1 MKSQTLG
8 KQIIKLSSVD
18 STNNYTAKLVKETK
32 ISFGTVIMAD
42 FQTHGKGQR
51 SSVWKSEKGL
61 NLLISIYFDSS
72 FLNSENIFFLSKAV
86 ALAIREC
93 IEKIIGIKV
102 SIKWPNDI
110 LINGSKI
117 AGVLIENQW
126 KNEKLS
132 SSIIGIGL
140 NVNQVIFSGE
150 EKVIS
155 LKNLTSKLYNLN
167 SILKSLCSSLDSQ
180 FTRLRNFEFLE
191 IDRQYHSFLFNYN
204 QWYNYEKNKINFKGR
219 LIKVDS
225 FGKMVLE
232 LENGDK
238 KSFDIKE
245 VSILK

>member
-1 MKSQTLG
+1 MKSQSLG
-8 KQIIKLSSVD
+8 NQIIKLNYVD

-51 SSVWKSEKGL
+51 FSSWKSDKGL

-72 FLNSENIFFLSKAV
+72 FLNSENIFFLSKAI

-93 IEKIIGIKV
+93 VEKIIGIKV

-110 LINGSKI
+110 MINGSKI

-132 SSIIGIGL
+132 SSIVGIGL
-140 NVNQVIFSGE
+140 NVNQVVFSGE
-150 EKVIS
+150 ENVIS
-155 LKNLTSKLYNLN
+155 LKNLTSKVYNLN
-167 SILKSLCSSLDSQ
+167 SILKSICSSLDTQ
-180 FTRLRNFEFLE
+180 FTRLRNFDFFE

-204 QWYNYEKNKINFKGR
+204 QWSNYEKNKINFKGK

-232 LENGDK
+232 LESGDK
-238 KSFDIKE
+238 KSFEIKE
-245 VSILK
+245 VSLLR

>member
-1 MKSQTLG
+1 MKSQSLG
-8 KQIIKLSSVD
+8 NPIIKLNYVD

-42 FQTHGKGQR
+42 FQTRGKGQR
-51 SSVWKSEKGL
+51 SSIWKSQKGL

-72 FLNSENIFFLSKAV
+72 FLNSENIFFLSKAI

-93 IEKIIGIKV
+93 VEKIIGIKV

-140 NVNQVIFSGE
+140 NVNQVVFSGQE
-150 EKVIS
+150 NVIS
-155 LKNLTSKLYNLN
+155 LKNLTSKVYNLN
-167 SILKSLCSSLDSQ
+167 SILKSLCSSLDTQ
-180 FTRLRNFEFLE
+180 LTRLMNFDFFE
-191 IDRQYHSFLFNYN
+191 IDHHYHSFLSNHN
-204 QWYNYEKNKINFKGR
+204 QWCNYEKDKINFKGK

-232 LENGDK
+232 LGNGDK
-238 KSFDIKE
+238 KSFEIKA
-245 VSILK
+245 VSLLK

>member
-1 MKSQTLG
+1 MKSQSLG
-8 KQIIKLSSVD
+8 NQIIKLSSVD
-18 STNNYTAKLVKETK
+18 STNNYTAKLVKESN

-51 SSVWKSEKGL
+51 HSYWKSDKGL

-93 IEKIIGIKV
+93 VEKIIGIEV
-102 SIKWPNDI
+102 SIKWPND
-110 LINGSKI
+110 LLVNGSKI

-126 KNEKLS
+126 KNEKLL

-140 NVNQVIFSGE
+140 NVNQDFFLGE
-150 EKVIS
+150 SNVLS
-155 LKNLTSKLYNLN
+155 LKNLTSKVYNLN
-167 SILKSLCSSLDSQ
+167 SILKSLCSSLDTQ
-180 FTRLRNFEFLE
+180 FTRLRNFDFFE
-191 IDRQYHSFLFNYN
+191 IDRQYHSFIFNYN
-204 QWYNYEKNKINFKGR
+204 KWSNYEKNKINFKGK

-238 KSFDIKE
+238 ESFDIKE
-245 VSILK
+245 VTLLK

>member
-1 MKSQTLG
+1 MKSQSLG
-8 KQIIKLSSVD
+8 NQIIKLSSVD
-18 STNNYTAKLVKETK
+18 STNNYTAKLVKESN

-51 SSVWKSEKGL
+51 HSYWKSDKGL

-72 FLNSENIFFLSKAV
+72 FLDSENIFYLSKTV

-93 IEKIIGIKV
+93 VEKIIGIEV
-102 SIKWPNDI
+102 SIKWPND
-110 LINGSKI
+110 LLVNGSKI

-132 SSIIGIGL
+132 SSIIGVGL
-140 NVNQVIFSGE
+140 NVNQDIFLGE
-150 EKVIS
+150 NNVLS
-155 LKNLTSKLYNLN
+155 LKNLTSKVYNLN
-167 SILKSLCSSLDSQ
+167 SILKSLCSFLDIQ
-180 FTRLRNFEFLE
+180 FSRLRNFNFFE
-191 IDRQYHSFLFNYN
+191 IDRQYHSFIFNYN
-204 QWYNYEKNKINFKGR
+204 KWSNYEKNKINFKGK

-238 KSFDIKE
+238 ESFDIKE
-245 VSILK
+245 VTLLK

>member
-1 MKSQTLG
+1 MKSQSLG
-8 KQIIKLSSVD
+8 NQIIKLNSVD

-42 FQTHGKGQR
+42 FQTNGKGQR
-51 SSVWKSEKGL
+51 SSIWKSKKGL

-72 FLNSENIFFLSKAV
+72 FLNSENIFFLSKAI

-93 IEKIIGIKV
+93 VEKIIGIKV

-126 KNEKLS
+126 KNEKLF

-140 NVNQVIFSGE
+140 NVNQVVFSGE
-150 EKVIS
+150 ENVIS
-155 LKNLTSKLYNLN
+155 LKNLTSKVYNLN
-167 SILKSLCSSLDSQ
+167 SILKSLCSSLDTQ
-180 FTRLRNFEFLE
+180 FTRLRNFDFFE
-191 IDRQYHSFLFNYN
+191 IDHHYHSFLFSYN
-204 QWYNYEKNKINFKGR
+204 QWCNYEKNKINFKGK

-232 LENGDK
+232 LGNGDK
-238 KSFDIKE
+238 KSFEIKE
-245 VSILK
+245 VSLLK

>member
-51 SSVWKSEKGL
+51 SSIWKSEKGL

-132 SSIIGIGL
+132 SSIIGIGI
-140 NVNQVIFSGE
+140 NVNQVVFSE
-150 EKVIS
+150 ENVVS
-155 LKNLTSKLYNLN
+155 LKNLTSRFYNLN

>member
-1 MKSQTLG
+1 MKNQSLG
-8 KQIIKLSSVD
+8 NQIIKLSSVD

-51 SSVWKSEKGL
+51 SSYWKSDKGL

-72 FLNSENIFFLSKAV
+72 FLNTENIFFLSKAI

-93 IEKIIGIKV
+93 VEKIIGIKV

-110 LINGSKI
+110 LVKGSKI

-140 NVNQVIFSGE
+140 NVNQVVFSGE
-150 EKVIS
+150 ENVLS
-155 LKNLTSKLYNLN
+155 LKNLTSKVYNLN
-167 SILKSLCSSLDSQ
+167 SILTSLCSSLDNH
-180 FTRLRNFEFLE
+180 FTRLRSFDFIE

-204 QWYNYEKNKINFKGR
+204 QLGNYYKNKINFKGK

-238 KSFDIKE
+238 KSFDVKE
-245 VSILK
+245 VSLLK

>member
-1 MKSQTLG
+1 MKTESLG
-8 KQIIKLSSVD
+8 NQIIKLSSVD
-18 STNNYTAKLVKETK
+18 STNNYTAKLIKKTK

-51 SSVWKSEKGL
+51 SSCWKSDKGL

-72 FLNSENIFFLSKAV
+72 FLNTENIFFLSKAI

-93 IEKIIGIKV
+93 VEKIIGIKV

-126 KNEKLS
+126 KNEKIS

-140 NVNQVIFSGE
+140 NVNQVVFSGE
-150 EKVIS
+150 ENVLS
-155 LKNLTSKLYNLN
+155 LRNLTSKVYNLN
-167 SILKSLCSSLDSQ
+167 SILQSLCSSLDTQ
-180 FTRLRNFEFLE
+180 FSLLRNFDFFE
-191 IDRQYHSFLFNYN
+191 IDRRYHSFLLNYKM
-204 QWYNYEKNKINFKGR
+204 WCKYEKNKINFKGKV
-219 LIKVDS
+219 IKVDS
-225 FGKMVLE
+225 YGKMVLE

-238 KSFDIKE
+238 KSFDIK
-245 VSILK
+245 

>member
-18 STNNYTAKLVKETK
+18 STNNYTAKQVKETK

-51 SSVWKSEKGL
+51 SSIWKSEKGL

-86 ALAIREC
+86 ALAIRVC

-132 SSIIGIGL
+132 SSIIGIGI
-140 NVNQVIFSGE
+140 NVNQVVFSE
-150 EKVIS
+150 ENVVS
-155 LKNLTSKLYNLN
+155 LKNLTSRFYNLN

>member
-1 MKSQTLG
+1 MKSQSLG
-8 KQIIKLSSVD
+8 NQIIKLSSVD

-42 FQTHGKGQR
+42 FQTRGKGQR
-51 SSVWKSEKGL
+51 SSIWKSQKGL

-72 FLNSENIFFLSKAV
+72 FLNSENIFFLSKAI

-93 IEKIIGIKV
+93 VEKIIGIKV

-126 KNEKLS
+126 KNEKLY

-140 NVNQVIFSGE
+140 NVNQVVFSGQE
-150 EKVIS
+150 NVIS
-155 LKNLTSKLYNLN
+155 LKNLTSKVYNLN
-167 SILKSLCSSLDSQ
+167 SILKSLCSSLDTQ
-180 FTRLRNFEFLE
+180 LTRLMNFDFFE
-191 IDRQYHSFLFNYN
+191 IDHHYHSFLSNHN
-204 QWYNYEKNKINFKGR
+204 QWCNYEKDKINFKAK

-232 LENGDK
+232 LGNGDK
-238 KSFDIKE
+238 KSFEIKE
-245 VSILK
+245 VSLLK

>member
-1 MKSQTLG
+1 MKSQSLG
-8 KQIIKLSSVD
+8 NQIIKLNSVD

-42 FQTHGKGQR
+42 YQTHGKGQR
-51 SSVWKSEKGL
+51 SSFWKSDKGL

-72 FLNSENIFFLSKAV
+72 FLNSENIFFLSKAI

-93 IEKIIGIKV
+93 VEKITGTKA

-140 NVNQVIFSGE
+140 NVNQVVFSGLE
-150 EKVIS
+150 NVIS
-155 LKNLTSKLYNLN
+155 LKNLTSKVYNLN
-167 SILKSLCSSLDSQ
+167 SILKSLCSSLDTQ
-180 FTRLRNFEFLE
+180 FTRLRHFDFFE

-204 QWYNYEKNKINFKGR
+204 KWSNYEKNKINFKGK

-238 KSFDIKE
+238 KSFEIKE
-245 VSILK
+245 VNLLK

>member
-51 SSVWKSEKGL
+51 SSIWKSEKGL

-86 ALAIREC
+86 ALAIRVC

-132 SSIIGIGL
+132 SSIIGIGI
-140 NVNQVIFSGE
+140 NVNQVVLSE
-150 EKVIS
+150 ENVVS
-155 LKNLTSKLYNLN
+155 LKNLTSRFYNLN

>member
-1 MKSQTLG
+1 MVG
-8 KQIIKLSSVD
+8 NQIIKLSSVD

-51 SSVWKSEKGL
+51 SSFWESDKGL

-86 ALAIREC
+86 ALAIRKC
-93 IEKIIGIKV
+93 VEKVIGNKV

-140 NVNQVIFSGE
+140 NVNQVVFSGDNN
-150 EKVIS
+150 VIS
-155 LKNLTSKLYNLN
+155 LKNLTSKVYKLN
-167 SILKSLCSSLDSQ
+167 SILKSLCSSLDTQ
-180 FTRLRNFEFLE
+180 FNRLRNFDFFE

-204 QWYNYEKNKINFKGR
+204 QWSNYKTNKIYFKAK

-225 FGKMVLE
+225 FGKMILE
-232 LENGDK
+232 LENGDE
-238 KSFDIKE
+238 KSFEIKE
-245 VSILK
+245 VSLLK

>member
-1 MKSQTLG
+1 
-8 KQIIKLSSVD
+8 
-18 STNNYTAKLVKETK
+18 
-32 ISFGTVIMAD
+32 
-42 FQTHGKGQR
+42 
-51 SSVWKSEKGL
+51 
-61 NLLISIYFDSS
+61 
-72 FLNSENIFFLSKAV
+72 
-86 ALAIREC
+86 
-93 IEKIIGIKV
+93 
-102 SIKWPNDI
+102 

-191 IDRQYHSFLFNYN
+191 IDRQYHSFLFVYN
-204 QWYNYEKNKINFKGR
+204 QWYNYEKNKINFKGK

-238 KSFDIKE
+238 ESFDIKE
-245 VSILK
+245 ISILK

>member
-1 MKSQTLG
+1 MKSQSLG
-8 KQIIKLSSVD
+8 NQIIKLSTVD

-42 FQTHGKGQR
+42 FQTRGKGQR
-51 SSVWKSEKGL
+51 SSIWKSQKGL

-72 FLNSENIFFLSKAV
+72 FLNSENIFFLSKAI

-93 IEKIIGIKV
+93 VEKIIGIKV

-110 LINGSKI
+110 LINGGKI

-140 NVNQVIFSGE
+140 NVNQVVFSGQE
-150 EKVIS
+150 NVIS
-155 LKNLTSKLYNLN
+155 LKNLTSKVYNLN
-167 SILKSLCSSLDSQ
+167 SILKSLCSSLDTQ
-180 FTRLRNFEFLE
+180 LTRLINFDFFE
-191 IDRQYHSFLFNYN
+191 IDHHYHSFLSNYN
-204 QWYNYEKNKINFKGR
+204 QWCNYEKDKINFKGK

-232 LENGDK
+232 LVNGDK
-238 KSFDIKE
+238 KSFEIKE
-245 VSILK
+245 VSLLK

>member
-1 MKSQTLG
+1 MKSQSLG
-8 KQIIKLSSVD
+8 NQIIKLSSVD

-51 SSVWKSEKGL
+51 SSFWESENGL

-72 FLNSENIFFLSKAV
+72 FLNSENIFFLSKAI

-93 IEKIIGIKV
+93 IEKITGIKG

-126 KNEKLS
+126 KNDKLF

-140 NVNQVIFSGE
+140 NVNQGIFSIE
-150 EKVIS
+150 ENVTS
-155 LKNLTSKLYNLN
+155 LKNLTSKVYNLN
-167 SILKSLCSSLDSQ
+167 SILKSICSSLEIQ
-180 FTRLRNFEFLE
+180 LTRLRNFDFFE

-204 QWYNYEKNKINFKGR
+204 KWSNYKKNKINFKGK

-232 LENGDK
+232 LENGGQ
-238 KSFDIKE
+238 KSFGIKE
-245 VSILK
+245 ISLLK

>member
-1 MKSQTLG
+1 MKSQSLG
-8 KQIIKLSSVD
+8 NQIIKLSVVD

-42 FQTHGKGQR
+42 FQTRGKGQR
-51 SSVWKSEKGL
+51 SSIWKSQKGL

-72 FLNSENIFFLSKAV
+72 FLNSENIFFLSKAI

-93 IEKIIGIKV
+93 VEKIIGIKV

-140 NVNQVIFSGE
+140 NVNQVDFSAQE
-150 EKVIS
+150 NVIS
-155 LKNLTSKLYNLN
+155 LKILTSKVYNLN
-167 SILKSLCSSLDSQ
+167 SILKSLCSSLDTQ
-180 FTRLRNFEFLE
+180 LTRLVNFDFFE
-191 IDRQYHSFLFNYN
+191 IDHHYHSFLSNHN
-204 QWYNYEKNKINFKGR
+204 QWCNYEKDKINFKGK
-219 LIKVDS
+219 LVKVDS

-232 LENGDK
+232 LGNGDK
-238 KSFDIKE
+238 KSFEIKE
-245 VSILK
+245 VSLLK

>member
-1 MKSQTLG
+1 MKSQSLG
-8 KQIIKLSSVD
+8 NQIIKLSSVD

-42 FQTHGKGQR
+42 FQTRGKGQR
-51 SSVWKSEKGL
+51 SSIWKSQKGL

-72 FLNSENIFFLSKAV
+72 FLNSENIFFLSKAI

-93 IEKIIGIKV
+93 VEKIIGIKV

-110 LINGSKI
+110 LINGGKI

-140 NVNQVIFSGE
+140 NVNQVVFSGQE
-150 EKVIS
+150 NVIS
-155 LKNLTSKLYNLN
+155 LKNLTSKVYNLN
-167 SILKSLCSSLDSQ
+167 SILKSLCSSLDTQ
-180 FTRLRNFEFLE
+180 LTRLINFDFFE
-191 IDRQYHSFLFNYN
+191 IDHHYHSFLSNYN
-204 QWYNYEKNKINFKGR
+204 QWCNYEKDKINFKGK

-232 LENGDK
+232 LVNGDK
-238 KSFDIKE
+238 KSFEIKE
-245 VSILK
+245 VNLLK

>member
-1 MKSQTLG
+1 MKSQSLG
-8 KQIIKLSSVD
+8 NQIIKLSSVN
-18 STNNYTAKLVKETK
+18 STSNYTAKLVKETK

-51 SSVWKSEKGL
+51 SSFWKSDKGL

-72 FLNSENIFFLSKAV
+72 FLNSENIFFLSKAI
-86 ALAIREC
+86 ALAIRQC
-93 IEKIIGIKV
+93 IEKITGIKA

-140 NVNQVIFSGE
+140 NVNQVVFSGLE
-150 EKVIS
+150 NVIS
-155 LKNLTSKLYNLN
+155 LRNITSKVYNLN
-167 SILKSLCSSLDSQ
+167 SILKSLCSSLDTQ
-180 FTRLRNFEFLE
+180 FTRLRNFDFFE
-191 IDRQYHSFLFNYN
+191 IDRQYHSFLSNYN
-204 QWYNYEKNKINFKGR
+204 QWSNYEKNKINFKGK

-238 KSFDIKE
+238 KSFEIKE
-245 VSILK
+245 INLLK

>member
-51 SSVWKSEKGL
+51 SSIWKSEKGL

-86 ALAIREC
+86 ALAIRVC

-132 SSIIGIGL
+132 SSIIGIGI
-140 NVNQVIFSGE
+140 NVNQVVLSE
-150 EKVIS
+150 ENVVS
-155 LKNLTSKLYNLN
+155 LKNLTSRFYNLN
-167 SILKSLCSSLDSQ
+167 SILKSLCSSLDTQ
-180 FTRLRNFEFLE
+180 FTRLRNFDFFE
-191 IDRQYHSFLFNYN
+191 IDRQYHSFIFNYN
-204 QWYNYEKNKINFKGR
+204 QWSNYEKNKINFKGK

>member
-1 MKSQTLG
+1 MKSQSLG
-8 KQIIKLSSVD
+8 NQIIKLNSVD

-102 SIKWPNDI
+102 YIKWPNHI

-132 SSIIGIGL
+132 SSIIGIGI
-140 NVNQVIFSGE
+140 NVNQVVFSE
-150 EKVIS
+150 ENVVS
-155 LKNLTSKLYNLN
+155 LKNLTSRFYNLN

-191 IDRQYHSFLFNYN
+191 IDRQYHSFLFVYN
-204 QWYNYEKNKINFKGR
+204 QWYNYEKNKINFKGK

-238 KSFDIKE
+238 ESFDIKE
-245 VSILK
+245 ISILK

>member
-1 MKSQTLG
+1 MKSQSLG
-8 KQIIKLSSVD
+8 NQIIKLSSVD

-42 FQTHGKGQR
+42 FQTRGKGQR
-51 SSVWKSEKGL
+51 SSIWKSQKGL

-72 FLNSENIFFLSKAV
+72 FLNSENIFFLSKAI

-93 IEKIIGIKV
+93 VEKITAIKV

-132 SSIIGIGL
+132 TSILGIGL
-140 NVNQVIFSGE
+140 NVNQVVFSGLE
-150 EKVIS
+150 NVIS
-155 LKNLTSKLYNLN
+155 LRNITSKVYNLN
-167 SILKSLCSSLDSQ
+167 SILKSLCSSLDTQ
-180 FTRLRNFEFLE
+180 LTRLINFDFFE
-191 IDRQYHSFLFNYN
+191 IDHHYHSFLSNYN
-204 QWYNYEKNKINFKGR
+204 QWCNYEKDKINFKGK

-232 LENGDK
+232 LVNGDK
-238 KSFDIKE
+238 KSFEIKE
-245 VSILK
+245 VSLLK

>member
-1 MKSQTLG
+1 MVG
-8 KQIIKLSSVD
+8 NQIIKLSSVD

-51 SSVWKSEKGL
+51 SSFWESDKGL

-86 ALAIREC
+86 ALAIRKC
-93 IEKIIGIKV
+93 VEKVIGNKV

-110 LINGSKI
+110 LINGSKL

-126 KNEKLS
+126 KNDKLY

-140 NVNQVIFSGE
+140 NVNQVVFSGDNN
-150 EKVIS
+150 VIS
-155 LKNLTSKLYNLN
+155 LKNLTSKVYNLN
-167 SILKSLCSSLDSQ
+167 SILKSLCSSLDTQ
-180 FTRLRNFEFLE
+180 FNRLRNFDFFE

-204 QWYNYEKNKINFKGR
+204 QWSNYKTNKIYFKAK

-225 FGKMVLE
+225 FGKMILE
-232 LENGDK
+232 LENGDE
-238 KSFDIKE
+238 KSFEIKE
-245 VSILK
+245 VSLLK

>member
-1 MKSQTLG
+1 MKSQSLG
-8 KQIIKLSSVD
+8 NQIIKLNSVD

-102 SIKWPNDI
+102 YIKWPNDI

-191 IDRQYHSFLFNYN
+191 IDRQYHSFLFVYN
-204 QWYNYEKNKINFKGR
+204 QWYNYEKNKINFKGK

-238 KSFDIKE
+238 ESFDIKE
-245 VSILK
+245 ISILK